1 MSTGLAD
8 RRRDGEES
16 WISVSDLMAGL
27 MMVFLF
33 LPVIYAMDA
42 KQKSQNVTKIVTQW
56 RDTELKIHRALVD
69 EFEGDYVGKCRS
81 ALTQGAASAGGCS
94 ALSRAG

>member
-33 LPVIYAMDA
+33 LAVIYAMD
-42 KQKSQNVTKIVTQW
+42 
-56 RDTELKIHRALVD
+56 
-69 EFEGDYVGKCRS
+69 CR
-81 ALTQGAASAGGCS
+81 
-94 ALSRAG
+94 